1 MQPRQP
7 DLHDED
13 QLCGAGAE
21 RGFAGGDTFAGAPCD
36 PPGGSDGS
44 RQTNADERGV
54 FGDGSPG
61 YASAFAGRVDA
72 LPMRSGRPD
81 QGFGGS
87 QFGGRAGGE
96 FRGGAYGEGDWPGVG
111 THGGHPYG
119 GENTGGTSGWG
130 GDPEGGYVHQR
141 HDSDYQRWRAEQLR
155 GLDDDY
161 RRWHDERRQRQFDE
175 FCRWREQRTRGGGG

>member
-1 MQPRQP
+1 MQPRQH
-7 DLHDED
+7 DQHDED

-21 RGFAGGDTFAGAPCD
+21 RGFAGGGAYAGAPGL
-36 PPGGSDGS
+36 PAGGSDGS
-44 RQTNADERGV
+44 RHTSADERGV
-54 FGDGSPG
+54 YGQDDPAYVSPFG
-61 YASAFAGRVDA
+61 GRVDS

-96 FRGGAYGEGDWPGVG
+96 FRGGEYGEGDWPGVG
-111 THGGHPYG
+111 THGAHPYG

-130 GDPEGGYVHQR
+130 GDPEAGYLHQR
-141 HDSDYQRWRAEQLR
+141 HDSEYQRWRDEQMR

-161 RRWHDERRQRQFDE
+161 RRWHDERRKRQWDE
-175 FCRWREQRTRGGGG
+175 FCQWREERARGG